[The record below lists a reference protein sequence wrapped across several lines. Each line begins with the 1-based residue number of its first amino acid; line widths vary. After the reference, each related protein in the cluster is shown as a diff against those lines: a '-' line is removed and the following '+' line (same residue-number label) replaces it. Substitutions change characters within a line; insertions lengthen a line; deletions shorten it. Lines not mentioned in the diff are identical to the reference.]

1 MIGYHADLEKIVDSE
16 GKCCAFGDWLQWLL
30 NNDLYEDK
38 IAYDLDHFVA
48 CLLRHIGISR
58 EQGQKLLDAHKLYLQ
73 GTGCKLAYYANK
85 VFTIDYGHGKGHA
98 YTYFYNA
105 KQYTDTHHEDRKDIE
120 YVLNKA
126 VIAQCVGEQV
136 LAAYKEIGIASGSLT
151 SPIKAFERSG
161 LMPNAPTVDNMPP
174 EAGEY
179 AYACTHGNW
188 VEAFSLGTWSTAYD
202 HDVNGAYASELA
214 KLMDLRIGG
223 WLHSDKYVIP
233 PMAAYGFAKGILR
246 AEAAFHPFLVGSG
259 DMLYTP
265 TGEWETYL
273 TLQEM
278 KFLRR
283 NKLESFELHDGWWW
297 IPSEVKEARYPY
309 KNTVHK
315 LWSKRQEAAPMTSSI
330 IKRILAGIWGKTLEL
345 RGKADDVEFGPL
357 FNPVYGAVV
366 EANVRLKTAR
376 FALEAISH
384 GCKVLH
390 IAVDGLILDKPIP
403 TEALGNSE
411 LGQWRL
417 SSQGKCIIVGS
428 GIVGM
433 EGKPADEDF
442 SINYEV
448 LQKLLEGDPKAK
460 RSTTYDEEYKMR
472 KLAPVTLSKALHDDW
487 DKLGELEELERV
499 IHIGDERKR
508 CYPIGPKHGHD
519 ILTGQY
525 SSEPWDIAIVSREA
539 NGQSKL

>member
-1 MIGYHADLEKIVDSE
+1 MIGYHADVEKIVDSE
-16 GKCCAFGDWLQWLL
+16 GKCCAFGGWLQWLL
-30 NNDLYEDK
+30 DNDLYEDK

-48 CLLRHIGISR
+48 CILGHIGISC
-58 EQGQKLLDAHKLYLQ
+58 EQGQKLLDTHKLYLQ
-73 GTGCKLAYYANK
+73 GTGCKLVYYPGK

-120 YVLNKA
+120 YALSKA
-126 VIAQCVGEQV
+126 VIAQSIGEQV
-136 LAAYKEIGIASGSLT
+136 LTAYREIGIVSGSLT
-151 SPIKAFERSG
+151 SPIKAFEKSG
-161 LMPNAPTVDNMPP
+161 LIPNAPTVDNMPP

-179 AYACTHGNW
+179 AYASTYGNW
-188 VEAFSLGTWSTAYD
+188 VEAFKMGSWATAYD
-202 HDVNGAYASELA
+202 YDINGAYASELA

-223 WLHSDKYVIP
+223 WLHGDKYVVP
-233 PMAAYGFAKGILR
+233 PTAAYGFARGILR
-246 AEAAFHPFLVGSG
+246 TEATFHPFLIGSG

-278 KFLRR
+278 EFLHR
-283 NKLESFELHDGWWW
+283 NKLGLFELHDGWWW

-309 KNTVHK
+309 RNIVHK
-315 LWSKRQEAAPMTSSI
+315 LWGKRQEAAPMTSSI
-330 IKRILAGIWGKTLEL
+330 IKRILAGMWGKTLEL
-345 RGKADDVEFGPL
+345 RGKTNDVEFGPS

-366 EANVRLKTAR
+366 EANSRLKVAQ
-376 FALEAISH
+376 ACIDN
-384 GCKVLH
+384 GVIPLH
-390 IAVDGLILDKPIP
+390 IAVDGMITDSPLALDCN
-403 TEALGNSE
+403 GE

-417 SSQGKCIIVGS
+417 SSSGKCIIVGS

-442 SINYEV
+442 SINYKV
-448 LQKLLEGDPKAK
+448 LQELLESNP
-460 RSTTYDEEYKMR
+460 STEEYKMR
-472 KLAPVTLSKALHDDW
+472 KLAPVILSKALHDDW

-508 CYPIGPKHGHD
+508 CYPVGPQYGDD

-525 SSEPWDIAIVSREA
+525 SSEPWDIAIVQGR
-539 NGQSKL
+539 NKP